1 MYALENNVCCGG
13 SQQSQDS
20 EPRGGGYPRVPC
32 SRPARPGNPVQ
43 SSVDASNLTDY
54 RKISQTKSNPQNSG
68 IWSGSDLLISAVLEA
83 VSCELERYKAPQHW
97 KKRPLLEVI
106 FFAIINKSARAHARV
121 QFRIQH
127 TERVPLRLSSE
138 PCFFGR
144 EAATFRK

>member
-68 IWSGSDLLISAVLEA
+68 IWSGSDLLISAKGEVIPEPVPVLVSVFLPLCTPDTGTGTFA
-83 VSCELERYKAPQHW
+83 VVSLEPAPTRVLAPSLERL
-97 KKRPLLEVI
+97 PLYYVTPKL
-106 FFAIINKSARAHARV
+106 N
-121 QFRIQH
+121 
-127 TERVPLRLSSE
+127 L
-138 PCFFGR
+138 
-144 EAATFRK
+144 